1 MKGLIILLAAMLGA
15 ACGSSGATLEKT
27 SAPETSAVDQRAVA
41 LQRLT
46 GTWAHGQARL
56 VLDSDR
62 TYLWERARVCDLPPC
77 PIEQTSGSFEHQEQT
92 LRFATVAGPELILDY
107 TLGSDPRR
115 ITISQPDG
123 RSWTLPFVE

>member
-1 MKGLIILLAAMLGA
+1 MKVLIIVLAAMLGA
-15 ACGSSGATLEKT
+15 ACGSSSATLERT
-27 SAPETSAVDQRAVA
+27 SSAATPAVDQRTVA

-56 VLDSDR
+56 VLDSDG
-62 TYLWERARVCDLPPC
+62 TYLWERAQVCALPPC
-77 PIEQTSGSFEHQEQT
+77 PIEQTSGSFEHQGQT
-92 LRFATVAGPELILDY
+92 LRFATVTDPELILHY